1 MNLKNI
7 SNLLLIAFFLLIIS
21 CSKIDLINKKNN
33 DFEIVDT
40 NTIETLDYIDDT
52 DFDNQT
58 DFIDFYNR
66 NNIFK
71 WKESTKLKK
80 IYKISFGK
88 KSDIILANSSNI
100 IISNDFAFYVDSGTN
115 FIKLDIKDKNIV
127 FETKLLEEIN
137 PHLTLPTSL
146 IKHNDLFY

>member
-7 SNLLLIAFFLLIIS
+7 SNLLLLIVFFLLIIS

-33 DFEIVDT
+33 DFEIFDT
-40 NTIETLDYIDDT
+40 NTIETLDHIDDT
-52 DFDNQT
+52 DFDNKT

-80 IYKISFGK
+80 
-88 KSDIILANSSNI
+88 
-100 IISNDFAFYVDSGTN
+100 
-115 FIKLDIKDKNIV
+115 
-127 FETKLLEEIN
+127 
-137 PHLTLPTSL
+137 
-146 IKHNDLFY
+146 